1 MKFETE
7 DSMISGDKR
16 PTNNPSRGMI
26 RKSFQNW
33 LSASKRAKELRRLG
47 YDVSVP
53 VPHLGRPQ
61 LILITAKVAKRRA
74 ISPRT

>member
-1 MKFETE
+1 MKIDTE
-7 DSMISGDKR
+7 DSMISGDRR
-16 PTNNPSRGMI
+16 PKNNPARGMI

-47 YDVSVP
+47 YGVSVP

-61 LILITAKVAKRRA
+61 LILITAKAVKGRPLSA
-74 ISPRT
+74 RT